1 MFPEYSYL
9 KLVEV
14 HMRASN
20 SPEEE
25 SVNFVEAKIVSNPDF
40 IVVDDTGV

>member
-1 MFPEYSYL
+1 MFPVYSYL

-14 HMRASN
+14 HMKASN

-25 SVNFVEAKIVSNPDF
+25 SVNFIEAKIISNSDF
-40 IVVDDTGV
+40 ILVDDTGV